1 MANEI
6 NMNNN
11 QEYNSESVDHEI
23 FWNEYRSIDVTLQA
37 DLDEVEQLL
46 NENDNQIWRRTFC
59 RTFFAY
65 LEGQVYLLKQIFL
78 FYDWWTVDVETE
90 YKIRNKKQTKNKDG
104 TPKIIDTRLPLVQN
118 VKLIFKALATAA
130 EIEPIIFDDDEI
142 WKLLARAVNVRNRI
156 VHPKNLE
163 ELNISDEEI
172 RLIKYI
178 GGWYLSN
185 AANLLEKRVE
195 KDVKIIEAMKI
206 AAEEKW
212 GPLNNPKLDQDE

>member
-1 MANEI
+1 MK
-6 NMNNN
+6 NN
-11 QEYNSESVDHEI
+11 QEYNSESVDQEI
-23 FWNEYRSIDVTLQA
+23 FWNEYQSIDATLQS
-37 DLDEVEQLL
+37 DLDEIERLL
-46 NENDNQIWRRTFC
+46 NENDNQIWRRAFC

-90 YKIRNKKQTKNKDG
+90 YKIRNQKQTTNKDS
-104 TPKIIDTRLPLVQN
+104 TPKIIDVRLPLVQN
-118 VKLIFKALATAA
+118 IKLIFKALATAA
-130 EIEPIIFDDDEI
+130 RIEPIVFDDDEV

-172 RLIKYI
+172 RLIKYV

-185 AANLLEKRVE
+185 AANLLGKRIE
-195 KDVKIIEAMKI
+195 KDLKIVEAMNKT
-206 AAEEKW
+206 ADEKW
-212 GPLNNPKLDQDE
+212 GPLNNSKLNEDE